1 MIFVTGLVIGLIIG
15 WIIEW
20 TIDLIYWRR
29 DESIASQKLAE
40 AEARIRELELELE
53 LANKQAEPPP
63 MPQTAIHE
71 KDQLEKING
80 IGPVFAKKLNNAGIF
95 TFAELAA
102 EDPQRIRE
110 IINPQD
116 WQKIEPEE
124 WIDEARQIAQEAGKL
139 IEAR

>member
-1 MIFVTGLVIGLIIG
+1 MTFVTGLVVGLIIG
-15 WIIEW
+15 WVIEW
-20 TIDLIYWRR
+20 AIDLIFWRR
-29 DESIASQKLAE
+29 DEGVLQQRLVE
-40 AEARIRELELELE
+40 AEARIKELEME
-53 LANKQAEPPP
+53 LANRQAAPPSV
-63 MPQTAIHE
+63 PQTVIRE
-71 KDQLEKING
+71 KDHLEKVNG

-102 EDPQRIRE
+102 ESPQRIRE